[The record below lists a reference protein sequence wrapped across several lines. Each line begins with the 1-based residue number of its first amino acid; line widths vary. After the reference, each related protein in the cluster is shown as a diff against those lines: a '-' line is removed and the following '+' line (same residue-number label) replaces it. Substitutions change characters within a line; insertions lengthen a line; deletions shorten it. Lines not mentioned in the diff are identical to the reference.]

1 MEIKDK
7 FQILLNQGDTRGDK
21 ISLEE
26 KENRLL
32 IFFKQADEK
41 RTRQVGEI
49 LVDGENE
56 FTYYKME
63 DESQIFNKNNG
74 WSVMKIIAKEV
85 GEIIYETPL
94 AKYSISRKDAF
105 EQADQYGWDPIGLGK
120 KLFIPVRFWTVQW
133 KDKKLQKNVERM
145 GYSWARKIGDEFDKN
160 YMRELSQRLYQR
172 SRVTQIYPDLKELFT
187 AFKLTPF
194 DQVKVCVIG
203 DEPYQDEKATGLA
216 YSYPGEHTSYPK
228 EIEHILLAVEND
240 VYEDQLMLDPNR
252 DLTRWAEQGVLLL
265 NSSLSAE
272 YNKPGLHK
280 QGDLWKQFIQRVI
293 SELDKRSSPTIFLLF
308 GEEAWQY
315 EGMIDHNKNLVIREK
330 DPKTYKFGES
340 KPFSKT
346 NEFLKDARIQQIHW

>member
-203 DEPYQDEKATGLA
+203 DEPYQDE
-216 YSYPGEHTSYPK
+216 
-228 EIEHILLAVEND
+228 
-240 VYEDQLMLDPNR
+240 
-252 DLTRWAEQGVLLL
+252 
-265 NSSLSAE
+265 
-272 YNKPGLHK
+272 
-280 QGDLWKQFIQRVI
+280 
-293 SELDKRSSPTIFLLF
+293 
-308 GEEAWQY
+308 
-315 EGMIDHNKNLVIREK
+315 
-330 DPKTYKFGES
+330 
-340 KPFSKT
+340 
-346 NEFLKDARIQQIHW
+346 